1 MTAGTEVDV
10 EKVLTKEEIE
20 SLLTAI
26 VEGRI
31 DPEKELAAEG
41 GKISAYD
48 LFNNDHQVFAPNLD
62 VIYDSFIR
70 YNRVTLSNRLR
81 RIVEIKKLGARP
93 YKFDDFLKT
102 LPSPVCMAIYKMEPL
117 KGAALIT
124 MDSNLVFTL
133 VDSILGGTG
142 TPTVSGENRMFTS
155 IELRLMEKIVKD
167 VLSDME
173 KSWAHIQGIKTSLLR
188 MEMNP
193 RLVTIVPPEYQVIT
207 MSLEIQVEE
216 FTGTML
222 FAIPYMTI
230 EPIRDKLKVGT
241 QLDIM
246 AIDPMWSSRL
256 EAELSEAPVELSVEL
271 GESWITMND
280 LFSLAV
286 GDTIILNRD
295 CRSELEVKVEGI
307 NKFTGVPGIQGGN
320 KAVQITGIIQ

>member
-1 MTAGTEVDV
+1 M
-10 EKVLTKEEIE
+10 EKILSKEEIE
-20 SLLTAI
+20 ALLTAI
-26 VEGRI
+26 MEGRI
-31 DPEKELAAEG
+31 EPDKELSKG
-41 GKISAYD
+41 SAGVFIYD
-48 LFNNDHQVFAPNLD
+48 LFNTEHQVLVPNLD

-93 YKFDDFLKT
+93 SKFDDFIQT
-102 LPSPVCMAIYKMEPL
+102 LPSPVCMAIYKIEPL
-117 KGAALIT
+117 KGAALIA

-142 TPTVSGENRMFTS
+142 TPGLPGENRMFTS

-173 KSWAHIQGIKTSLLR
+173 KSWAHVQATRMSLLR

-207 MSLEIQVEE
+207 MTLEIQVEE
-216 FTGTML
+216 FKGTMI

-230 EPIRDKLKVGT
+230 DPIRDKLKVGT

-246 AIDPMWSSRL
+246 AIDPQWSSRL
-256 EAELSEAPVELSVEL
+256 EAELTEAPVELTVEL
-271 GESWITMND
+271 GGTRITMKD
-280 LFSLAV
+280 LVNLSA
-286 GDTIILNRD
+286 GDTIILDKD
-295 CRSELEVKVEGI
+295 CRNELSVKIEGI
-307 NKFTGVPGIQGGN
+307 EKFTALPGVQGGN
-320 KAVQITGIIQ
+320 KAIQVTGIVSK

>member
-1 MTAGTEVDV
+1 M
-10 EKVLTKEEIE
+10 EKILSKEEIE
-20 SLLTAI
+20 SLLAAI

-31 DPEKELAAEG
+31 EPEKELSAANDG
-41 GKISAYD
+41 VSVYD
-48 LFNNDHQVFAPNLD
+48 LFTNEHQVLVPNLD

-93 YKFDDFLKT
+93 YKFDDFIKS
-102 LPSPVCMAIYKMEPL
+102 LPSPVCMAIVKIEPL

-142 TPTVSGENRMFTS
+142 TPGLAGEPRMFTS
-155 IELRLMEKIVKD
+155 IELRLMEKILKD

-173 KSWAHIQGIKTSLLR
+173 KSWAHIQATKMSLLR

-216 FTGTML
+216 YTGAMQ

-230 EPIRDKLKVGT
+230 DPIRDKLKTGT
-241 QLDIM
+241 QLDTM
-246 AIDPMWSSRL
+246 AIDPMWSTRL
-256 EAELSEAPVELSVEL
+256 STELVEAPVELTVEL
-271 GESWITMND
+271 GDSWITLND
-280 LFSLAV
+280 LLNLSA
-286 GDTIILNRD
+286 GDTIILNRE
-295 CRSELEVKVEGI
+295 CRSELTVKVEGKE
-307 NKFTGVPGIQGGN
+307 KFTASPGVHAGN
-320 KAVQITGIIQ
+320 KAIRISGLINN

>member
-1 MTAGTEVDV
+1 M
-10 EKVLTKEEIE
+10 EKILSKEEIE
-20 SLLTAI
+20 SLLAAI
-26 VEGRI
+26 MEGRI
-31 DPEKELAAEG
+31 EPEKELAAATG
-41 GKISAYD
+41 RVSAYD
-48 LFNNDHQVFAPNLD
+48 LFNTEHQALVPNLD

-81 RIVEIKKLGARP
+81 RIVEIKKLGSRP
-93 YKFDDFLKT
+93 YKFDDFLQS
-102 LPSPVCMAIYKMEPL
+102 LPSPVCMGIFKIDPL

-142 TPTVSGENRMFTS
+142 TPGLTGENRMFTS

-167 VLSDME
+167 VLQDME
-173 KSWAHIQGIKTSLLR
+173 KSWAHIQNTKMSILR

-216 FTGTML
+216 YTGTMM

-230 EPIRDKLKVGT
+230 EPIRDKLKIGT

-246 AIDPMWSSRL
+246 AIDPQWSSRL
-256 EAELSEAPVELSVEL
+256 SCELLDAPVELTVEL
-271 GESWITMND
+271 GEALITMDD
-280 LFSLAV
+280 LLSLSS

-295 CRSELEVKVEGI
+295 CQSELNVKVEGI
-307 NKFTGVPGIQGGN
+307 DKFSAVPGAQHGN
-320 KAVQITGIIQ
+320 KAIRISGMLD